1 MQEPGVAEAE
11 FARYDIKYVFSKT
24 FGMRKPAALILPKDK
39 SFFDS
44 LDSDGTC
51 PPWLSEEDIS
61 YYAEKFAK
69 TGFTGGLNYYRC
81 MDLYVSW
88 FTLTILIFNLL
99 FNSGNRLFAIKQL
112 SPCFIICH
120 HTSQVSLRSQ
130 PMLLIC
136 YSAVHTLI
144 ILLSFYA
151 FRCLD
156 GLTFCSAYLYD
167 FLIHI
172 LEGAIT
178 LEMFAKPL
186 KRRGLND
193 RYNEIYLS

>member
-120 HTSQVSLRSQ
+120 HTSQVSLHSQ

-136 YSAVHTLI
+136 YSVVHTVM
-144 ILLSFYA
+144 ILL
-151 FRCLD
+151 
-156 GLTFCSAYLYD
+156 
-167 FLIHI
+167 LIYCRF
-172 LEGAIT
+172 
-178 LEMFAKPL
+178 M
-186 KRRGLND
+186 
-193 RYNEIYLS
+193 LSDV